1 VTAGRALVAVCL
13 LAGCHRGGA
22 PAPVDGGPAPAD
34 GRPADVAVDGGRPSV
49 DQAPVDRAADT
60 AFAEAAPALPA
71 IPIGMEAFRQW
82 DRLPALRI
90 GMRTVMRSTFDRA
103 GANEAADASHFIR
116 QAADGTFVTLDLEG
130 PGVLAFV
137 RTNHWHGSPWHYV
150 VDGRDTVVGE
160 TSTADPL
167 HPAAGSTFVPPALF
181 PPPLAVT
188 WSATRGADL
197 SWVPIPF
204 ERSVE
209 LRYGRT
215 HYGTGYYIVHR
226 FAQGTAHT
234 VPPLQAWDARTPPAP
249 DVVAL
254 VARAGEDIA
263 PTGAEVTAREGTV
276 DVAATAVA
284 LLPELSGPAVIRALE
299 LEAPQAAAGALAG
312 ARLRI
317 TWDGRAAPSVDA
329 PLPLF
334 FGAGTLFN
342 RDDRPFL
349 VRGFVAHVRFDRDA
363 AGAGRINLATYFPMP
378 FAASARIEIVAG
390 DQPLPALRWRL
401 RTVPASEPPEAVG
414 YFHATFH
421 DHQSGVAGQDLV
433 ILDTAGAEGS
443 AAWCGSFAG
452 MSWTFSDQAALTTLE
467 GDPRFFFDDSASP
480 QGQGTGTEEWGGG
493 GDYWGGQTMT
503 LPFAGHPVGAPSPA
517 EALGPEDLIES
528 AYRFLVADAM
538 PFGRRALIPMEHG
551 GSNESPER
559 YRSVAY
565 WYGHPG
571 ACLVRTD
578 ELHVGDAAD
587 EAQHQYLS
595 PQASAVEVLSS
606 QYELGVAAPVSAD
619 SGRHTTGSSELR
631 LALDP
636 RNVGVLLRRKLD
648 QRFPDQ
654 RAVVEVAGDEPGA
667 PFVQAGIWS
676 TAGSDVVLYSNP
688 PGELDPAAPVVQTS
702 NRRWREDEF
711 LLPRALTEG
720 RAAIRVR
727 LTFLPRNLPLRP
739 GETLA
744 PQAWSEIRYW
754 AYSWLFPPARD

>member
-1 VTAGRALVAVCL
+1 MRLLAVCL
-13 LAGCHRGGA
+13 ILTSGCRHRDGA
-22 PAPVDGGPAPAD
+22 PADAAAPAD
-34 GRPADVAVDGGRPSV
+34 AEVDAPTGPAVD
-49 DQAPVDRAADT
+49 
-60 AFAEAAPALPA
+60 AEAPLDAPAEPPPPLPT

-90 GMRTVMRSTFDRA
+90 GMRTVMRSTFDRN
-103 GANEAADASHFIR
+103 GGNEGADASHFIR
-116 QAADGTFVTLDLEG
+116 QAADGNFVALDLEG

-150 VDGRDTVVGE
+150 VDGRDTVVSE
-160 TSTADPL
+160 TTTADPL
-167 HPAAGSTFVPPALF
+167 HPAADSTFLPEALF
-181 PPPLAVT
+181 PAPLAQT

-204 ERSVE
+204 ERSFE

-215 HYGTGYYIVHR
+215 HYGTGYYIIHR
-226 FAQGTAHT
+226 FAEGSAHT
-234 VPPLQAWDARTPPAP
+234 VPPLRSWDARTPPDP

-254 VARAGEDIA
+254 VARSGEDMTPA
-263 PTGAEVTAREGTV
+263 G
-276 DVAATAVA
+276 ATAGDGAVSLA
-284 LLPELSGPAVIRALE
+284 AGDAAVLPDLQGPAVIRALE
-299 LEAPQAAAGALAG
+299 LEAPRAQADALAG

-317 TWDGRAAPSVDA
+317 TWDGRAEASVDA

-342 RDDRPFL
+342 RDERPFL
-349 VRGFVAHVRFDRDA
+349 VRAFLSHVRFDRDA
-363 AGAGRINLATYFPMP
+363 AGGERINLATYFPMP
-378 FAASARIEIVAG
+378 FSSSARIEIVAG
-390 DQPLPALRWRL
+390 AVPLDLTWRL
-401 RTVPASEPPEAVG
+401 RTVPATEPAEAVG
-414 YFHATFH
+414 YFHATFR
-421 DHQSGVAGQDLV
+421 DHQSGVAAQDLV
-433 ILDTAGAEGS
+433 ILDTEGAEGS
-443 AAWCGSFAG
+443 GAWCGTFAG
-452 MSWTFSDQAALTTLE
+452 MSWTFSDRGVLTTLE

-480 QGQGTGTEEWGGG
+480 QAQGTGTEEWGGG

-503 LPFAGHPVGAPSPA
+503 LPFAGHPVGAPGPK
-517 EALGPEDLIES
+517 EARGPEDLIES
-528 AYRFLVADAM
+528 AYRFLVVDAM
-538 PFGRRALIPMEHG
+538 PFGRRARIQMEHG

-587 EAQHQYLS
+587 EAHHQYLS
-595 PQASAVEVLSS
+595 PQASPVETLSS
-606 QYELGVAAPVSAD
+606 QYELGVAAAASSD
-619 SGRHTTGSSELR
+619 SGRHTTGSTELR
-631 LALDP
+631 LAIDP

-648 QRFPDQ
+648 LRFPDQ
-654 RAVVEVAGDEPGA
+654 RALVEVAGDDPGA
-667 PFVQAGIWS
+667 PFVAAGVWS

-688 PGELDPAAPVVQTS
+688 PGELDEAAPVVQTS

-720 RAAIRVR
+720 RGAIRVR

-739 GETLA
+739 GLPVA
-744 PQAWSEIRYW
+744 PQAWSEVRYW
-754 AYSWLFPPARD
+754 VYSWRFPPVE